1 MSNLS
6 HFSRYK
12 GRLLSKKQIAFYQ
25 KRVSPYG
32 YYSWQKLAKEIF
44 TEHFDKSRDD
54 YLYMPNVP
62 HLKTKT
68 VIANK
73 AFLDAPVYFL
83 TDELCKAFMKT
94 EWNKIKL
101 TEKPKIIA
109 PYFILMQSTNINN
122 INYCFVDLT
131 QKNVDVS
138 MSFAYQSK
146 TTINNKATYFNT
158 VFDWDEFKYVS
169 NEELITNF
177 KRDKNNEKQEKL
189 FNTVFNQKS
198 ILVNFILLLNAQ
210 PDILTEEYI
219 PNSTLQ
225 GRNSF
230 KPSNQESKSPITWVG
245 KDFTQRIIKTKPKTD
260 EILEKNTGKP
270 KRSHW
275 RRGHWHTIL
284 QGPKRKQRKM
294 KWFQPVFV
302 VGNCNE

>member
-1 MSNLS
+1 MPNLP

-12 GRLLSKKQIAFYQ
+12 GRLLSKRQIEFYQ

-32 YYSWQKLAKEIF
+32 YYPWKQLAKEIF
-44 TEHFDKSRDD
+44 AEHFDDSRKD
-54 YLYMPNVP
+54 
-62 HLKTKT
+62 HLLLSKTPS

-73 AFLDAPVYFL
+73 AFLNAPVFFL
-83 TDELCKAFMKT
+83 TDELCKAFIKT
-94 EWNKIKL
+94 KFTRIKIE
-101 TEKPKIIA
+101 EKPKVIA

-122 INYCFVDLT
+122 INYSFID
-131 QKNVDVS
+131 QSEKRVDVS
-138 MSFAYQSK
+138 MSFSYQCDK
-146 TTINNKATYFNT
+146 TKNRGTYFNT
-158 VFDWDEFKYVS
+158 FFNWNEFQNSLIDSDE
-169 NEELITNF
+169 LLTNF
-177 KRDKNNEKQEKL
+177 KIDKSNKEQTRL
-189 FNTVFNQKS
+189 MNTMFNQKS
-198 ILVNFILLLNAQ
+198 ILVNFILLLNTQ

-225 GRNSF
+225 GKKSF
-230 KPSNQESKSPITWVG
+230 KPSNEESKSPITWVG

-294 KWFQPVFV
+294 KWFQPAFI
-302 VGNCNE
+302 VGNCKE

>member
-1 MSNLS
+1 MPNLP

-12 GRLLSKKQIAFYQ
+12 GRLLSKRQIEFYQ

-32 YYSWQKLAKEIF
+32 YYPWKQLAKEIF
-44 TEHFDKSRDD
+44 AEHFDDSRKD
-54 YLYMPNVP
+54 
-62 HLKTKT
+62 HLLLSKTPS

-73 AFLDAPVYFL
+73 AFLNAPVFFL
-83 TDELCKAFMKT
+83 TDELCKAFIKT
-94 EWNKIKL
+94 KFTRIKIE
-101 TEKPKIIA
+101 EKPKVIA

-122 INYCFVDLT
+122 INYSFID
-131 QKNVDVS
+131 QSEKKVDVS
-138 MSFAYQSK
+138 MSFSYQCDK
-146 TTINNKATYFNT
+146 TKNRGSYFNT
-158 VFDWDEFKYVS
+158 FFNWNEFQNSLIDSDE
-169 NEELITNF
+169 LLTNF
-177 KRDKNNEKQEKL
+177 KIDKSNKEQTRL
-189 FNTVFNQKS
+189 MNTMFNQKS
-198 ILVNFILLLNAQ
+198 ILVNFILLLNTQ

-225 GRNSF
+225 GKKSF
-230 KPSNQESKSPITWVG
+230 KPSNEESKSPITWVG

-294 KWFQPVFV
+294 KWFQPAFI
-302 VGNCNE
+302 VGNCKE

>member
-1 MSNLS
+1 MPNLP

-25 KRVSPYG
+25 KRISPYG
-32 YYSWQKLAKEIF
+32 YYPWKQLAKEIF
-44 TEHFDKSRDD
+44 AEHFDHRRTNQS
-54 YLYMPNVP
+54 L
-62 HLKTKT
+62 HLSKTAS
-68 VIANK
+68 VIANQR
-73 AFLDAPVYFL
+73 FLDAPVYFL
-83 TDELCKAFMKT
+83 TDELCNAFMKT
-94 EWNKIKL
+94 EWNKITI
-101 TEKPKIIA
+101 TEKPKVIA

-122 INYCFVDLT
+122 VNYCFVD
-131 QKNVDVS
+131 QSEKEVDVS
-138 MSFAYQSK
+138 MSFSYQHE
-146 TTINNKATYFNT
+146 TTKNRGTYFNT
-158 VFDWDEFKYVS
+158 LFNWNEFTDLSGKDP
-169 NEELITNF
+169 ITNL
-177 KRDKNNEKQEKL
+177 KIDKNNKKQTKL
-189 FNTVFNQKS
+189 INTISNQKS

-230 KPSNQESKSPITWVG
+230 KPNNEESKSPITWVG

>member
-1 MSNLS
+1 MSNS
-6 HFSRYK
+6 PHFSRYK
-12 GRLLSKKQIAFYQ
+12 GRLLSKKQIEFYN

-32 YYSWQKLAKEIF
+32 YYPWRQLAKEIF
-44 TEHFDKSRDD
+44 AEHFDDSRKD
-54 YLYMPNVP
+54 
-62 HLKTKT
+62 HLLLSKTPS

-83 TDELCKAFMKT
+83 TDELCKAFIKT
-94 EWNKIKL
+94 KFTRIKIE
-101 TEKPKIIA
+101 EKPKVIA

-122 INYCFVDLT
+122 INYSFID
-131 QKNVDVS
+131 QSEKKVDVS
-138 MSFAYQSK
+138 MSFSYQCDK
-146 TTINNKATYFNT
+146 TKNRGSYFNT
-158 VFDWDEFKYVS
+158 FFNWNEFQNSLVDSDE
-169 NEELITNF
+169 LLTNF
-177 KRDKNNEKQEKL
+177 KIDKSNKEQTRL
-189 FNTVFNQKS
+189 MNTIFNQKS
-198 ILVNFILLLNAQ
+198 ILVNFILLLNTQ

-225 GRNSF
+225 GKKSF
-230 KPSNQESKSPITWVG
+230 KPSNQESKSLITWIG

-294 KWFQPVFV
+294 KWFQPAFI
-302 VGNCNE
+302 VGNCKE

>member
-1 MSNLS
+1 MSNS
-6 HFSRYK
+6 PHFSRYR
-12 GRLLSKKQIAFYQ
+12 GRLLSKKQIEFYN

-32 YYSWQKLAKEIF
+32 YYPWRQLAKEIF
-44 TEHFDKSRDD
+44 AEHFDDSRKD
-54 YLYMPNVP
+54 
-62 HLKTKT
+62 HLLLSKTPS

-83 TDELCKAFMKT
+83 TDELCKAFIKT
-94 EWNKIKL
+94 KFTRIKIE
-101 TEKPKIIA
+101 EKPKVIA

-122 INYCFVDLT
+122 INYSFID
-131 QKNVDVS
+131 QSEKKVDVS
-138 MSFAYQSK
+138 MSFSYQCNK
-146 TTINNKATYFNT
+146 TKNRGTYLNTFFNWNE
-158 VFDWDEFKYVS
+158 FQNSLNDSDE
-169 NEELITNF
+169 LLTNF
-177 KRDKNNEKQEKL
+177 KIDKSNKEQTRL
-189 FNTVFNQKS
+189 MNTIFNQKS
-198 ILVNFILLLNAQ
+198 ILVNFILLLNTQ

-225 GRNSF
+225 GKKSF
-230 KPSNQESKSPITWVG
+230 KPSNQELKSLITWVG

-294 KWFQPVFV
+294 KWFQPAFI
-302 VGNCNE
+302 VGNCKK

>member
-1 MSNLS
+1 MPNLP

-12 GRLLSKKQIAFYQ
+12 GRLLSKKQIEFYG

-32 YYSWQKLAKEIF
+32 YYPWKQLAKEIF
-44 TEHFDKSRDD
+44 NEQLDSDRN
-54 YLYMPNVP
+54 PNLSVSG
-62 HLKTKT
+62 LES
-68 VIANK
+68 VVMNK
-73 AFLDAPVYFL
+73 RFLDAPVYFL

-94 EWNKIKL
+94 DFNKIKL
-101 TEKPKIIA
+101 DKKPKIIA
-109 PYFILMQSTNINN
+109 PYFIVMQSTNLNNVNYTFVNSSERQKDISFSYAYEDKQLKDKGKACFYNSHFNWKELMGHKLAVKDYSGMINIDKEN
-122 INYCFVDLT
+122 KKQMKMY
-131 QKNVDVS
+131 NVLVNQIS
-138 MSFAYQSK
+138 
-146 TTINNKATYFNT
+146 I
-158 VFDWDEFKYVS
+158 
-169 NEELITNF
+169 IT
-177 KRDKNNEKQEKL
+177 
-189 FNTVFNQKS
+189 
-198 ILVNFILLLNAQ
+198 NFILLCNAE
-210 PDILTEEYI
+210 PEIITEEYI

-230 KPSNQESKSPITWVG
+230 KPSNEELKSPITWVG

>member
-1 MSNLS
+1 MPNLP

-12 GRLLSKKQIAFYQ
+12 GRLLSKKQIEFYG

-32 YYSWQKLAKEIF
+32 YYPWKQLAKEIF
-44 TEHFDKSRDD
+44 AEHFDDSRED
-54 YLYMPNVP
+54 YL
-62 HLKTKT
+62 HLSRTPS

-73 AFLDAPVYFL
+73 AFLNAPVYFL
-83 TDELCKAFMKT
+83 TDELCNAFMKT
-94 EWNKIKL
+94 DWNKIKL

-122 INYCFVDLT
+122 INYCFVD
-131 QKNVDVS
+131 QSGKQVDVS
-138 MSFAYQSK
+138 MSFSYQYENTK
-146 TTINNKATYFNT
+146 NRGTYFNT
-158 VFDWDEFKYVS
+158 LFNWDEFTDLSIDMENKDP
-169 NEELITNF
+169 ITNL
-177 KRDKNNEKQEKL
+177 KIDKNNKKQTKL
-189 FNTVFNQKS
+189 INTVSNQKS

-230 KPSNQESKSPITWVG
+230 KPSNEESKSPITWVG

-294 KWFQPVFV
+294 KWFQPTFI
-302 VGNCNE
+302 VGNCKE

>member
-1 MSNLS
+1 MPNLP

-12 GRLLSKKQIAFYQ
+12 GRLLSKRQIEFYQ

-32 YYSWQKLAKEIF
+32 YYPWKQLAKEIF
-44 TEHFDKSRDD
+44 AEHFDDSRKD
-54 YLYMPNVP
+54 
-62 HLKTKT
+62 HLLLSKTPS

-73 AFLDAPVYFL
+73 AFLNAPVYFL

-94 EWNKIKL
+94 EFTKIEIE
-101 TEKPKIIA
+101 EKPKVIA

-122 INYCFVDLT
+122 INYSFID
-131 QKNVDVS
+131 QSEKRVDVS
-138 MSFAYQSK
+138 MSFSYQCDK
-146 TTINNKATYFNT
+146 TKNRGTYFNT
-158 VFDWDEFKYVS
+158 FFNWNEFQNSLIDSDE
-169 NEELITNF
+169 LLTNF
-177 KRDKNNEKQEKL
+177 KIDKSNKEQTRL
-189 FNTVFNQKS
+189 MNTMFNQKS
-198 ILVNFILLLNAQ
+198 ILVNFILLLNTQ

-225 GRNSF
+225 GKKSF
-230 KPSNQESKSPITWVG
+230 KPSNEESKSPITWVG

-294 KWFQPVFV
+294 KWFQPAFI
-302 VGNCNE
+302 VGNCKE

>member
-1 MSNLS
+1 MSNS
-6 HFSRYK
+6 PHFSRYK
-12 GRLLSKKQIAFYQ
+12 GRLLSKKQIEFYG

-44 TEHFDKSRDD
+44 TEHFDESRDD

-73 AFLDAPVYFL
+73 AFLNAPVYFL

-94 EWNKIKL
+94 EFSKIKL
-101 TEKPKIIA
+101 EEKPKVIA

-146 TTINNKATYFNT
+146 TTINKKATYFNT
-158 VFDWDEFKYVS
+158 VFDWDEFTYVS

-230 KPSNQESKSPITWVG
+230 KPSNEESKSPITWVG

-302 VGNCNE
+302 VGNCEE

>member
-1 MSNLS
+1 MSNLP

-12 GRLLSKKQIAFYQ
+12 GRLLSKKQIEFYN
-25 KRVSPYG
+25 KRVSPHG
-32 YYSWQKLAKEIF
+32 YYPWRQLAKEIF
-44 TEHFDKSRDD
+44 AEHFDDSRKD
-54 YLYMPNVP
+54 
-62 HLKTKT
+62 HLLLSKTPS

-73 AFLDAPVYFL
+73 AFLNAPVYFL

-94 EWNKIKL
+94 KFTKIKIE
-101 TEKPKIIA
+101 EKPKVIA

-122 INYCFVDLT
+122 INYSFID
-131 QKNVDVS
+131 QSEKRVDVS
-138 MSFAYQSK
+138 MSFSYQCDK
-146 TTINNKATYFNT
+146 TKNRGTYFNT
-158 VFDWDEFKYVS
+158 FFNWNEFQNDS
-169 NEELITNF
+169 EELITNV
-177 KRDKNNEKQEKL
+177 KINKNNKEQTKL
-189 FNTVFNQKS
+189 MNTIFNQKS
-198 ILVNFILLLNAQ
+198 ILVNFILLLNTQ

-225 GRNSF
+225 GKKSF
-230 KPSNQESKSPITWVG
+230 KPSNQESKSLITWIG

-294 KWFQPVFV
+294 KWFQPAFI
-302 VGNCNE
+302 VGNCKE

>member
-1 MSNLS
+1 MPNLP

-12 GRLLSKKQIAFYQ
+12 GRLLSKRQIEFYQ

-32 YYSWQKLAKEIF
+32 YYPWKQLAKEIF
-44 TEHFDKSRDD
+44 AEHFDDSRKD
-54 YLYMPNVP
+54 
-62 HLKTKT
+62 HLLLSKTPS

-73 AFLDAPVYFL
+73 AFLNAPVFFL
-83 TDELCKAFMKT
+83 TDELCKAFIKT
-94 EWNKIKL
+94 KFTRIKIE
-101 TEKPKIIA
+101 EKPKVIA

-122 INYCFVDLT
+122 INYSFID
-131 QKNVDVS
+131 QSEKKVDVS
-138 MSFAYQSK
+138 MSFSYQCNK
-146 TTINNKATYFNT
+146 TKNRGTYLNTFFNWNE
-158 VFDWDEFKYVS
+158 FQNSLNDSDE
-169 NEELITNF
+169 LLTNF
-177 KRDKNNEKQEKL
+177 KIDKSNKEQTRL
-189 FNTVFNQKS
+189 MNTIFNQKS
-198 ILVNFILLLNAQ
+198 ILVNFILLLNTQ

-225 GRNSF
+225 GKKSF
-230 KPSNQESKSPITWVG
+230 KPSNQELKSLITWVG

-294 KWFQPVFV
+294 KWFQPAFI
-302 VGNCNE
+302 VGNCKK

>member
-1 MSNLS
+1 MPNLP

-12 GRLLSKKQIAFYQ
+12 GRLLSKRQIEFYQ

-32 YYSWQKLAKEIF
+32 YYPWKQLAKEIF
-44 TEHFDKSRDD
+44 AEHFDDSRKD
-54 YLYMPNVP
+54 
-62 HLKTKT
+62 HLLLSKTPS

-73 AFLDAPVYFL
+73 AFLNAPVFFL
-83 TDELCKAFMKT
+83 TDELCKAFIKT
-94 EWNKIKL
+94 KFTRIKIE
-101 TEKPKIIA
+101 EKPKVIA

-122 INYCFVDLT
+122 INYSFID
-131 QKNVDVS
+131 QSEKRVDVS
-138 MSFAYQSK
+138 MSFSYQCDK
-146 TTINNKATYFNT
+146 TKNRGTYFNT
-158 VFDWDEFKYVS
+158 FFNWNEFQNSLIDSDE
-169 NEELITNF
+169 LLTNF
-177 KRDKNNEKQEKL
+177 KIDKSNKEQTRL
-189 FNTVFNQKS
+189 MNTMFNQKS
-198 ILVNFILLLNAQ
+198 ILVNFILLLNTQ

-225 GRNSF
+225 GKKSF
-230 KPSNQESKSPITWVG
+230 KPSNQELKSLITWVG

-294 KWFQPVFV
+294 KWFQPAFI
-302 VGNCNE
+302 VGNCKK